1 MDWTRLGET
10 LIQTSG
16 PPPERERSP
25 QDCSDRNIM
34 LFFFFLHKINTQRG
48 YHWGFW
54 SFPKGYFPSQFSHIP
69 ISENE
74 STQSTQGTYRVH
86 LGGTGVLL
94 CSDTVP
100 VLSLHCDVQT
110 FSERRKRPVMTRTDR
125 DEEPQR
131 VFPVLPH
138 SDGVVLPIKDL
149 KRISQNPA
157 ENMLQFG

>member
-1 MDWTRLGET
+1 MR
-10 LIQTSG
+10 
-16 PPPERERSP
+16 
-25 QDCSDRNIM
+25 
-34 LFFFFLHKINTQRG
+34 
-48 YHWGFW
+48 
-54 SFPKGYFPSQFSHIP
+54 
-69 ISENE
+69 
-74 STQSTQGTYRVH
+74 

-100 VLSLHCDVQT
+100 VLSLRCVDT
-110 FSERRKRPVMTRTDR
+110 FSELRKRPVTTRNDR